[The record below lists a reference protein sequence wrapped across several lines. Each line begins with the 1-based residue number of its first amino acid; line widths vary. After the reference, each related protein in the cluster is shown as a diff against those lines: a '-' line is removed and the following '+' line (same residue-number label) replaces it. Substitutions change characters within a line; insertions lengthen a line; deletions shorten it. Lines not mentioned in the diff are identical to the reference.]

1 LTDEGIVMVN
11 VAEEA
16 GLVSD
21 SAFRK
26 KDGSPTERTDNRVL
40 TFGGVDTGQF
50 KDFID
55 RLAGHMETF

>member
-1 LTDEGIVMVN
+1 MVN

-40 TFGGVDTGQF
+40 AFSGVDTGPF
-50 KDFID
+50 EDFVD
-55 RLAGHMETF
+55 SLSGDMETF